1 MAYPQFLNSPK
12 TFVVD
17 AIRGAVA
24 SADDLRWH
32 SEPGYLTRRE
42 ALPRGQVA
50 LLSGGGS
57 GHEPLHAGFI
67 GQGMLTGA
75 CPGLIFTSPNALQ
88 VRAATEAVHAG
99 AGVVHIV
106 KNYTGDVLNFT
117 IAKNLVAEN
126 GIAVEHVLVDD
137 DVASE
142 SDNGPGR
149 RGTAA
154 TVAVEKICG
163 ASAERGDD
171 LETVVEFGRRT
182 AHNAR
187 SMAVALRACTL
198 PGSDRP
204 SFDLPDGEIELGIGI
219 HGERGTER
227 VPGMPASQLVRRL
240 IDPILASLELG
251 DGEQVIVIVNG
262 LGGTQLLSLNLLF
275 AEAATYLADKDV
287 TIARSLVGSVVTAL
301 DMDGASITLVRVDD
315 AMLELWD
322 APTAAPG
329 WPNAPAREFQGVST
343 DIEFRAPVADA
354 EAGDPIP
361 DTDDALGR
369 PAVGRW
375 IGDFVSKVLAEE
387 PYLTDLDRRAGDG
400 DFGTNMTAALEH
412 VDVARI
418 RDGFALA
425 TVFEA
430 VSDSYLGHAGGT
442 SGALFGIWFRHF
454 YRASVDNPNGLDRA
468 ALATAARAGME
479 AITEVGGAR
488 PGDKTMIDAIAPAV
502 TALEEAT
509 DVALEAALGQAADA
523 AANGAESTR
532 EITAKRGRASYVG
545 EASRGVIDPGAL
557 VLSWFFASTVG
568 TRSR

>member
-1 MAYPQFLNSPK
+1 MGSPQFLNSPK

-24 SADDLRWH
+24 SSDDLRWH

-42 ALPRGQVA
+42 SLPRGQVA

-88 VRAATEAVHAG
+88 VRAATESVDAG

-117 IAKNLVAEN
+117 IAEKMVAEN
-126 GIAVEHVLVDD
+126 GIAVEQVLVDD

-142 SDNGPGR
+142 SDDGPGR

-163 ASAERGDD
+163 ASADRGDD
-171 LETVVEFGRRT
+171 LATVAEFGRRT
-182 AHNAR
+182 ADNAR

-198 PGSDRP
+198 PGADRP

-227 VPGMPASQLVRRL
+227 VPGMAASELVRRL
-240 IDPILASLELG
+240 IDPVMASLGLG
-251 DGEQVIVIVNG
+251 DGERVIVNVNG
-262 LGGTQLLSLNLLF
+262 LGATHELSLNLLF
-275 AEAATYLADKDV
+275 AEAATYLADKGV
-287 TIARSLVGSVVTAL
+287 TIERSLVGSFVTAL
-301 DMDGASITLVRVDD
+301 DMDGASITLVRADD

-329 WPNAPAREFQGVST
+329 WPNAPSRTFREVPGG
-343 DIEFRAPVADA
+343 IEFRAPIAD
-354 EAGDPIP
+354 EESTDSIP
-361 DTDDALGR
+361 DSDVRLGR

-375 IGDFVSKVLAEE
+375 IADFAEKVLAEE
-387 PYLTDLDRRAGDG
+387 PNLTDLDRKAGDG
-400 DFGTNMTAALEH
+400 DFGTNMVAALEH
-412 VDVARI
+412 VDIARI
-418 RDGFALA
+418 REGFALP
-425 TVFEA
+425 TVFET
-430 VSDSYLGHAGGT
+430 VSDAYLGHAGGT
-442 SGALFGIWFRHF
+442 SGALFGIWFRQF
-454 YRASVDNPNGLDRA
+454 YRAAVDNPDGLDRS

-479 AITEVGGAR
+479 AIMELGGAR

-502 TALEEAT
+502 SALEGATDAGLEDALRQAAVAAADGAEAT
-509 DVALEAALGQAADA
+509 R
-523 AANGAESTR
+523 ES
-532 EITAKRGRASYVG
+532 TAKRGRASYVG
-545 EASRGVIDPGAL
+545 EASRGVVDPGAL
-557 VLSWFFASTVG
+557 VLAWFFESAVG